1 MWFEGRSWLETTR
14 RWVYFT
20 AFIGFLAIFIHSYG
34 QTGGFTHGYWEEP
47 NLYTTWPR
55 FDEITHPLSSMAL
68 TAIILNL
75 NLPMTYR
82 KKWIVALNLGMFL
95 GVVWEILEA
104 LAPAG
109 LVTITALDTLLDF
122 HQDFYGSA
130 LAVLLYTI
138 TMRGSSARDLA
149 KFQL

>member
-1 MWFEGRSWLETTR
+1 M
-14 RWVYFT
+14 YFT
-20 AFIGFLAIFIHSYG
+20 AVISFLGVFIHSYG

-47 NLYTTWPR
+47 NLYTTWSR

-75 NLPMTYR
+75 PMTFR
-82 KKWIVALNLGMFL
+82 KKWIVALNFGMFL
-95 GVVWEILEA
+95 EVVREILEA

-122 HQDFYGSA
+122 HQDFYGSV

-138 TMRGSSARDLA
+138 NMRGNTPADLT

>member
-1 MWFEGRSWLETTR
+1 
-14 RWVYFT
+14 
-20 AFIGFLAIFIHSYG
+20 
-34 QTGGFTHGYWEEP
+34 
-47 NLYTTWPR
+47 
-55 FDEITHPLSSMAL
+55 MAL

-82 KKWIVALNLGMFL
+82 KKWIGALNLGMLL
-95 GVVWEILEA
+95 GVIWEILEA

-138 TMRGSSARDLA
+138 IMRGSCPAELT